1 EGHACRRDRARP
13 AGHRQRSRN
22 VRDDRHAVVGPHQ
35 CHRRVDARLGIPLPW
50 TFDARAYWPDRTAH
64 LFRAAAGKTVL
75 YAVHDQGLDFEGRTR
90 NSPRSGALGTR
101 KNLLTEVHSRAI
113 CALAVTLETYS
124 VNELLQ
130 AKIDV
135 FESGY
140 EFLLAYAAQGRD
152 SDGGPGS
159 EVRTM
164 LNDMSE
170 AAVEIVHLLEKNE
183 SAYGWVVADDARKAQ
198 AAISLV
204 LAQAEISSE
213 LVDNLNVSIHLRA
226 LLTDLFLVSETDL

>member
-1 EGHACRRDRARP
+1 
-13 AGHRQRSRN
+13 
-22 VRDDRHAVVGPHQ
+22 
-35 CHRRVDARLGIPLPW
+35 
-50 TFDARAYWPDRTAH
+50 
-64 LFRAAAGKTVL
+64 
-75 YAVHDQGLDFEGRTR
+75 
-90 NSPRSGALGTR
+90 
-101 KNLLTEVHSRAI
+101 
-113 CALAVTLETYS
+113 

-164 LNDMSE
+164 LTDMSE

-198 AAISLV
+198 AAIALV

-226 LLTDLFLVSETDL
+226 LLTDLFLVSETHL